1 MKAAESRTKCS
12 TISHQPSQTR
22 HDYREELSPNISVIV
37 RDRTR
42 LRLGR
47 LTVVVGPS
55 DGLGVLKIWWIDILK
70 ILEEKG
76 CIASLKIKETSSS

>member
-1 MKAAESRTKCS
+1 
-12 TISHQPSQTR
+12 
-22 HDYREELSPNISVIV
+22 
-37 RDRTR
+37 
-42 LRLGR
+42 